1 MSSVPPF
8 SSPLLRPSLK
18 HEMDLSRVMDTD
30 IPFLLLLSLHA
41 HTPTLCTLCTLSTQF
56 TTIPSYLSRNPTNI
70 PLRSR
75 RSPQYP
81 RYRFTRSQSRGPL
94 RYVRTQVLHQDRLHG
109 CQANGTSPHIHI
121 YNLSLFYIC
130 FFISLFGRLGCYT
143 YNIYY
148 TPVLN
153 PPSACAFHI
162 YI

>member
-1 MSSVPPF
+1 MSSVPPL

-18 HEMDLSRVMDTD
+18 HEMDLSRVMNTD

-41 HTPTLCTLCTLSTQF
+41 HTHSYPLSTHLLQFITF
-56 TTIPSYLSRNPTNI
+56 TTIPSYPSRNPTNL

-109 CQANGTSPHIHI
+109 CQANGTSPHIQH
-121 YNLSLFYIC
+121 LHLQSLCSIFVSLLV
-130 FFISLFGRLGCYT
+130 SLFGRLGCYT
-143 YNIYY
+143 I
-148 TPVLN
+148 T
-153 PPSACAFHI
+153 
-162 YI
+162 YIALPC